1 MSGGSETSATRNHG
15 AKAADM
21 PVAGAATAALA
32 RERLEWVDALKGI
45 GIIAVVAGHTWWRGT
60 LHDLLYSFHMPLF
73 FMLSGAVSRYVP
85 LRQLLPRLLRTLGL
99 PFLSFSILLLGADFV
114 IEGLRGIRPIF
125 PSIEAGALT
134 ILLSTQTLRGPF
146 AILWFAPCLFFAR
159 LVWNGLLAQHWDVRA
174 PQMLVAMAVIALLAE
189 AADLWGSLSP
199 LGLLPVPIAVI
210 LLWAGAAWKEWR
222 PGSLMKAVLVAVAL
236 ITLAWAPPVN
246 LRSGDLGWPVVS
258 VAGAVAIVYW
268 LGLVAKQLPDSIAL
282 ALSWIGRRSLVIM
295 FTHTAILHYLTPYL
309 PDGLRFLFAL
319 FGALLVEG
327 IARLSKS
334 GRLFLLGER
343 I

>member
-1 MSGGSETSATRNHG
+1 MSGGSETNATGHHG
-15 AKAADM
+15 VKAADT
-21 PVAGAATAALA
+21 PVAGAATATLV

-99 PFLSFSILLLGADFV
+99 PFLSFSILLLGADFL

-125 PSIEAGALT
+125 PTVEAGLLN
-134 ILLSTQTLRGPF
+134 ILFSTETLRGPF

-159 LVWNGLLAQHWDVRA
+159 LAWNALLAQHWDVRA
-174 PQMLVAMAVIALLAE
+174 PSMLVAMGVIALIAE
-189 AADLWGSLSP
+189 AADLWGVSSP
-199 LGLLPVPIAVI
+199 LGLLPVPIAVV
-210 LLWAGAAWKEWR
+210 LLWAGACWKEWQS
-222 PGSLMKAVLVAVAL
+222 GMLMKAVLLAL
-236 ITLAWAPPVN
+236 ALVTLLWAPPVN
-246 LRSGDLGWPVVS
+246 LRSGALGWPVVS
-258 VAGAVAIVYW
+258 VAGAIAIVYW
-268 LGLVAKQLPDSIAL
+268 LGLLARQLPERLVL

-295 FTHTAILHYLTPYL
+295 FAHTAILHYLTPYL
-309 PDGLRFLFAL
+309 PDGMRFILAL
-319 FGALLVEG
+319 AGSLLVEG
-327 IARLSKS
+327 IARLNKS